1 MSLAS
6 RYLEKLTIMT
16 IALATLLILVSS
28 VFAADK
34 AGLCKVEL
42 HSLRRTSGASG
53 DVFEMHGKWEENQG
67 GKTASINM
75 GSPHKLE
82 VLSWSSSV
90 IRVKIPAGLRPGS
103 YKVGVYCNNPPHW
116 QGSGFKDFE
125 VTGGGSEAGSYEG
138 RPLIEGPESINER
151 RGESIPQANAPQA
164 VVRTEEGNAIAAD
177 TEKNLNTGIWV
188 LVVIVIAIIVIAR
201 KR

>member
-1 MSLAS
+1 MSLTR
-6 RYLEKLTIMT
+6 RYLWKLTIPIM
-16 IALATLLILVSS
+16 ALATLLVFVSS
-28 VFAADK
+28 VFAADR

-42 HSLRRTSGASG
+42 NSLSRTSGAPG
-53 DVFEMHGKWEENQG
+53 DVFEMHGKWEESQG

-75 GSPHKLE
+75 GSSHKLE

-90 IRVKIPAGLRPGS
+90 IKVKIPEGLRPGS

-125 VTGGGSEAGSYEG
+125 VTGSGSEAGSHED
-138 RPLIEGPESINER
+138 RPLIEGPDSVNER
-151 RGESIPQANAPQA
+151 RAESIPQAGAPQRVA
-164 VVRTEEGNAIAAD
+164 PTEEGDAVAAD
-177 TEKNLNTGIWV
+177 TEKNLKTGIWILV
-188 LVVIVIAIIVIAR
+188 LIVIAIIVIVR